1 MKASS
6 RDAVAMVL
14 GLTFALC
21 ITACQKP
28 GDSGATSGSAGP
40 SEASG
45 LLGSPA
51 SGIMSSPASGVLNNA
66 SEANK

>member
-1 MKASS
+1 MKARS
-6 RDAVAMVL
+6 RETVAMVV
-14 GLTFALC
+14 GVTFALC
-21 ITACQKP
+21 MTACQKP

-40 SEASG
+40 SAASG

-51 SGIMSSPASGVLNNA
+51 SGVMSSPASGVLSNA

>member
-1 MKASS
+1 MRVSS
-6 RDAVAMVL
+6 RDAIAMVM

-21 ITACQKP
+21 MTACQKP
-28 GDSGATSGSAGP
+28 GDSGATSGSAAP

-51 SGIMSSPASGVLNNA
+51 SGLQSSPASGVLSNA
-66 SEANK
+66 SEGK

>member
-6 RDAVAMVL
+6 REAVAMLV
-14 GLTFALC
+14 GLTFALGM
-21 ITACQKP
+21 TACQKP
-28 GDSGATSGSAGP
+28 GDSGATAGSAGP

-51 SGIMSSPASGVLNNA
+51 SGVMSSPASGILNNA
-66 SEANK
+66 SESNK